1 MPLSAYSVALSQNT
15 SLPCSVRQPF
25 SVMSSGPVNAA
36 EVPAALSAIP
46 AMCGIQIHERGK
58 DMQIIP
64 ELRIFSAPSFP
75 EMFLAP
81 CEPGFA

>member
-15 SLPCSVRQPF
+15 SLPCSVKQPF

-46 AMCGIQIHERGK
+46 AMSGK

>member
-1 MPLSAYSVALSQNT
+1 MI
-15 SLPCSVRQPF
+15 
-25 SVMSSGPVNAA
+25 SGPVNAA

-46 AMCGIQIHERGK
+46 AMSGK

-75 EMFLAP
+75 EMFLYP

>member
-1 MPLSAYSVALSQNT
+1 
-15 SLPCSVRQPF
+15 
-25 SVMSSGPVNAA
+25 MSSDPVNAA

-46 AMCGIQIHERGK
+46 AMSGK

-64 ELRIFSAPSFP
+64 ELRIISAPSFP
-75 EMFLAP
+75 EMFLDH